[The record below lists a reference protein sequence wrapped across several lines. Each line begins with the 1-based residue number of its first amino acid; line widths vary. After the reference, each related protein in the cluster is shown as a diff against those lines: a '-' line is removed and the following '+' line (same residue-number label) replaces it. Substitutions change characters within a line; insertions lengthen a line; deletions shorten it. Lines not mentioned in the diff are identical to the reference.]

1 LTHCPSTAELGR
13 WLADGLAGAEAAGVE
28 AHVETC
34 ADCQQTLEQ
43 LTRNAD
49 DARGSGPVPRGE
61 SGGDFLR
68 RLERAPPAGLGP
80 PPAPGG
86 RAALAP
92 HSVAPQLPP
101 GTTDDYLG
109 APREKRCQEP

>member
-1 LTHCPSTAELGR
+1 MTRCPSSAELGQ
-13 WLADGLAGAEAAGVE
+13 WLADGLAGAEAADVE

-34 ADCQQTLEQ
+34 AGCQQAMEQ

-49 DARGSGPVPRGE
+49 GRVGLGPVSHGE

-68 RLERAPPAGLGP
+68 RLERRPPAGLGP

-86 RAALAP
+86 GAVLAP
-92 HSVAPQLPP
+92 HSVAPPLPP
-101 GTTDDYLG
+101 GTT
-109 APREKRCQEP
+109 